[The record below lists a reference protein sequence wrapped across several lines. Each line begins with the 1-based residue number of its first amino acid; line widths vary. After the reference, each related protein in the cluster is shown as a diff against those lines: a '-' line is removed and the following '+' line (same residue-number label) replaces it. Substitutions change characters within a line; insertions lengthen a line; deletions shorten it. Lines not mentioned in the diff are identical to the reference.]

1 LRVPF
6 VKMHGA
12 ANDFVVVDHR
22 RPFLVEPLAPLVA
35 ALCDRRRGVGAD
47 GVLLL
52 EPDPDN
58 DFAMRY
64 FNSDGRIADYCG
76 NGARCLARFAFDL
89 GLGSGSPRRVRF
101 RTSVGVQTAREI
113 PGGVAVHFGVVP
125 PPGHALEVGADG
137 RRFVG
142 RLIRAGVPHFVTAVS
157 RVAEVP
163 LDRWAPPL
171 RRHESFGS
179 EGANVDFV
187 ARLKPGTLAMR
198 TFERGVEA
206 ETLACGSGAIA
217 SALWAAAEGDASP
230 VTVCTA
236 GGDELRVDFERTSA
250 GLDVTLSGPAV
261 TVFQGEWR
269 ERAAAPGAIAP
280 VPGA

>member
-1 LRVPF
+1 
-6 VKMHGA
+6 MHGA

-52 EPDPDN
+52 ESDPDH

-89 GLGSGSPRRVRF
+89 GLGAGAPRRVRF
-101 RTSVGVQTAREI
+101 RTSAGVQTAREI
-113 PGGVAVHFGVVP
+113 AGGIAVHFGVVP
-125 PPGHALEVGADG
+125 APSEPLEVASDG
-137 RRFVG
+137 RRFTG
-142 RLIRAGVPHFVTAVS
+142 RLIRAGVPHFVSAVG
-157 RVAEVP
+157 RVADVP

-171 RRHESFGS
+171 RRHERFGG

-187 ARLKPGTLAMR
+187 ARLGPGTLAMR

-217 SALWAAAEGDASP
+217 SALWAAAEGGASP

-236 GGDELRVDFERTSA
+236 GGDELRVDFERVS
-250 GLDVTLSGPAV
+250 GGFDVTLSGPAE
-261 TVFQGEWR
+261 TVFAGEWR
-269 ERAAAPGAIAP
+269 DKAAAPGAIAP
-280 VPGA
+280 VSGA